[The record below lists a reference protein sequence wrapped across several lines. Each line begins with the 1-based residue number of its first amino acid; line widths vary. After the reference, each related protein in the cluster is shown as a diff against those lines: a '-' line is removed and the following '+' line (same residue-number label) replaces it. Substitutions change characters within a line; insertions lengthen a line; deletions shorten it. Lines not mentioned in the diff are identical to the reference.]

1 MARKWTSVY
10 AHAHATSAI
19 GRGAGDSSRDPAL
32 PSIACVGAALPL
44 GMGHET
50 IQIMIVHDMPHA

>member
-19 GRGAGDSSRDPAL
+19 ERGAGDSSRDPAL
-32 PSIACVGAALPL
+32 YALASIEGLFRDGAGEKQVCSFLL
-44 GMGHET
+44 
-50 IQIMIVHDMPHA
+50 VCL